1 MGRIIAGV
9 VLGIIAA
16 FAAQAMI
23 DILTNLIF
31 PAPAVD
37 MWDKSQ
43 VEAVLAGR
51 PAGALALTALAY
63 LIGALAGGY
72 VAQAVARRSWALWVP
87 VGLMEL
93 FALVIAFAYPLP
105 GWTKIAVIVAP
116 ILGGLLARRLAPK
129 PVAPPH
135 DGEAARDAEA

>member
-9 VLGIIAA
+9 VLGIVAA
-16 FAAQAMI
+16 FAAQAVV

-31 PAPAVD
+31 PAPPID
-37 MWDKSQ
+37 MWNKRQ
-43 VEAVLAGR
+43 VEAVMAAR

-63 LIGALAGGY
+63 LIGAMAGGY

-93 FALVIAFAYPLP
+93 FAIVIAFSYPLP
-105 GWTKIAVIVAP
+105 TWTKLAMILAP
-116 ILGGLLARRLAPK
+116 IIGGLLARHLAPK
-129 PVAPPH
+129 PVAAPG
-135 DGEAARDAEA
+135 DGEAAHDADA

>member
-1 MGRIIAGV
+1 MGRIVAGV

-16 FAAQAMI
+16 FAAQAVI

-31 PAPAVD
+31 PAPPVD
-37 MWDKSQ
+37 MWDKRQ
-43 VEAVLAGR
+43 VEAVIAAR
-51 PAGALALTALAY
+51 PAGALLLTALAY

-93 FALVIAFAYPLP
+93 FAIVIAFSYPLP
-105 GWTKIAVIVAP
+105 TWTKLAIIVAP
-116 ILGGLLARRLAPK
+116 IVGGLLARHLAPK
-129 PVAPPH
+129 PVVAPNA
-135 DGEAARDAEA
+135 GEAAPDSDA